1 MALSSTRMR
10 QRFAAQFIIE
20 KLLHEQGTKPP
31 RGRLD
36 RFLGRTPLAPASVGW
51 YDGAEGEIEV
61 GALLATLPPEWAV
74 FHALPIGGHGWDI
87 DHVLVG
93 PGGVVTINTKQH
105 RGQRVSVERRTVLVG
120 ERSVPYI
127 RHARFEAER
136 ITLLLQDRRPLI
148 HPVHPAVVFVNPRSL
163 RYRSLPDDVKVVD
176 ARNLVEWLTDLPVIL
191 GPAARLGIIEVLDNP
206 DMWGDLPIDSGAG
219 LMQRFTALEAEVRAA
234 HLQRRVLCPLELA
247 LGGTVFAG
255 VIGVFAGLIGS
266 LRGG

>member
-1 MALSSTRMR
+1 MR

-20 KLLHEQGTKPP
+20 KLLHEQETKPP

-36 RFLGRTPLAPASVGW
+36 RFLGRTPLAAASVGW
-51 YDGAEGEIEV
+51 YDGAKGEIEV
-61 GALLATLPPEWAV
+61 GAQLATLPPEWAV

-105 RGQRVSVERRTVLVG
+105 RGQHVSVERRTVLVG

-136 ITLLLQDRRPLI
+136 ITLLLQGRRPLAD
-148 HPVHPAVVFVNPRSL
+148 PVHPAVVFVNPRSL

-176 ARNLVEWLTDLPVIL
+176 ARHLVEWLTGLPVIL

-206 DMWGDLPIDSGAG
+206 EMWEGLHVDNGAG
-219 LMQRFTALEAEVRAA
+219 LMKRFTALETEVRAA
-234 HLQRRVLCPLELA
+234 RLQRRVLCPLELA
-247 LGGTVFAG
+247 LGGAVS
-255 VIGVFAGLIGS
+255 AGLIAVSAG
-266 LRGG
+266 LFGTLFGG